1 MNEIRRSDKL
11 AQVNYAVR
19 GPLLD
24 AANELE
30 KKGVEILKLNIG
42 NPGPFGYYAPGPLVA
57 RMQDTLEASEGYS
70 DSKGILPA
78 REAVLEYCKTKNLP
92 NICVDEIYL
101 GNGASELITMTLNA
115 LVNAGDEV
123 LVPAPDYPLW
133 TASVN
138 LAGGR
143 AVHYICDEAHE
154 WMPDLADIEAKIN
167 ERTKAIVVIN
177 PNNPTGAIY
186 SDDILKVIVE
196 LARKNNLII
205 LADEI
210 YDRLLL
216 DDRKHTSIASL
227 APDLFC
233 ITFNG
238 LSKSHLVCGY
248 RVGWMCIS
256 GDKSHAEDFITGL
269 NVLSS
274 MRLCANV
281 PAQNAIPVALADPFF
296 AKPLL
301 APGGRFYEQRKAVV
315 DTIAKIDGMSVV
327 PNKAAF
333 YMFPKIDTEMHHIN
347 DDNKFALDFLNAKH
361 VLIVSGTGFNW
372 PAPDHFR
379 VVCLPEASVLAEAMN
394 RLGDF
399 LADYKQY

>member
-42 NPGPFGYYAPGPLVA
+42 NPGPFGYYAPDPLVA

-115 LVNAGDEV
+115 LVNPSDEV

-167 ERTKAIVVIN
+167 EHTKAIVVIN

-186 SDDILKVIVE
+186 SDDILKAIVE

-233 ITFNG
+233 VTFNG

-296 AKPLL
+296 TKPML

-379 VVCLPEASVLAEAMN
+379 VVCLPEASVLSEAMN

>member
-42 NPGPFGYYAPGPLVA
+42 NPGPFGYYAPDPLVA

-78 REAVLEYCKTKNLP
+78 REAVLEYCKAKNLP

-115 LVNAGDEV
+115 LVNPGDEV

-167 ERTKAIVVIN
+167 EHTKAIVVIN

-186 SDDILKVIVE
+186 SDDILKAIVE

-233 ITFNG
+233 VTFNG

-296 AKPLL
+296 TKPML

-379 VVCLPEASVLAEAMN
+379 VVCLPEASVLSEAMN

>member
-42 NPGPFGYYAPGPLVA
+42 NPGPFGYYAPDPLVA

-115 LVNAGDEV
+115 LVNPGDEV

-167 ERTKAIVVIN
+167 EHTKAIVVIN

-186 SDDILKVIVE
+186 SDDILKAIVE

-233 ITFNG
+233 VTFNG

-296 AKPLL
+296 TKPML

-379 VVCLPEASVLAEAMN
+379 VVCLPEASVLSEAMN